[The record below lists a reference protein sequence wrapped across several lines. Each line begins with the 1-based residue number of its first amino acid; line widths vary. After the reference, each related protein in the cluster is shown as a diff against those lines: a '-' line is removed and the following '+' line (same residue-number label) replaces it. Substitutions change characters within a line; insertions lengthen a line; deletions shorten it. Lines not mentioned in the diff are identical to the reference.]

1 MTNWTTSN
9 VWTWDT
15 GQSKAGAHLI
25 DVWIRD
31 GYHADT
37 ENSDD
42 SEMLSFVVIGKFI
55 L

>member
-1 MTNWTTSN
+1 MVQNEICR
-9 VWTWDT
+9 VL
-15 GQSKAGAHLI
+15 KAVAYLI
-25 DVWIRD
+25 DAWIRD

-42 SEMLSFVVIGKFI
+42 SKMLSCVIFGKFV